1 MARLLTTGYESGDP
15 AGTDVTSG
23 TGTVD
28 AESTTVNSGIASKKY
43 TAPAS
48 TDRAYTLHDIGT
60 PNAEVFFRVY
70 FRYSGTLPSGGV
82 RDWFWSIA
90 SSGSALINI
99 ALYENFGSPVLRL
112 RRGNTLYADPAPV
125 TADTWYCVEAH
136 LVGSVGGDEFT
147 EWRVDGVGYGDETAA
162 MSSSLFQ
169 TVRIGAAGDDGAQTF
184 TGVEFFIDDIAINDT
199 TGGSDNSWV
208 GPISS
213 GTDEIARLID
223 GTLIGGMLVGKG
235 LVN

>member
-1 MARLLTTGYESGDP
+1 MVRLLTTGYESGDP
-15 AGTDVTSG
+15 VGTDTTSG
-23 TGTVD
+23 TGTVA
-28 AESTTVNSGIASKKY
+28 AESTVVNSGIASKKY

-48 TDRAYTLHDIGT
+48 TDRAYTLHNIGT

-70 FRYSGTLPSGGV
+70 FRYTGTLPNGGV

-112 RRGNTLYADPAPV
+112 RRGNTLYANPAPV
-125 TADTWYCVEAH
+125 TADTWHCVEAR
-136 LVGSVGGDEFT
+136 LVMSAGGDDYT
-147 EWRVDGVGYGDETAA
+147 EWRVDGVSYGDQTAA

-169 TVRIGAAGDDGAQTF
+169 TVRIGAAGDDGVGDF
-184 TGVEFFIDDIAINDT
+184 TGVTFYVDDIAINDT
-199 TGGSDNSWV
+199 TGGSDDTWV
-208 GPISS
+208 GLISS
-213 GTDEIARLID
+213 GSSEIARLID
-223 GTLIGGMLVGKG
+223 GSLIDGSLVGKG